1 MQFIRAVVAD
11 DPVHNWYIVR
21 ISIKYRPMPHE
32 LYMPINKY
40 MTNSWAR
47 SGIRNILEE
56 TYESQGWT
64 IPKPI
69 IDYQTAI
76 LEQFVAQPNWRPQP
90 SYAEQY
96 MTLRSPEAA
105 RELGNVCW
113 FTRAVFP
120 ELMRRRGIPES
131 YYVDLG
137 QSCYDMAVR
146 YTRQPVL
153 EQFRQHFEFLAECA
167 HTAIRYNGEFRSM
180 WD

>member
-1 MQFIRAVVAD
+1 
-11 DPVHNWYIVR
+11 
-21 ISIKYRPMPHE
+21 
-32 LYMPINKY
+32 MPINKY
-40 MTNSWAR
+40 MMNSWAHA
-47 SGIRNILEE
+47 GIRTILEE
-56 TYESQGWT
+56 TYDNQGWA
-64 IPKPI
+64 IPRPI
-69 IDYQTAI
+69 IDYQTEI

-131 YYVDLG
+131 YYVQMG
-137 QSCYDMAVR
+137 QSCYELAQQNFNDL
-146 YTRQPVL
+146 VL
-153 EQFRQHFEFLAECA
+153 TQFQRHFEFLAECA
-167 HTAIRYNGEFRSM
+167 HTAIRYHGEFRSM